1 MSGKAELESAFNAA
15 IAQIRSTIEAGMQ
28 TATGGDARSNL
39 EHLSQELVHQRER
52 SVATG
57 SVDREWLQKTIR
69 WVADWAP
76 ATDLTL
82 MAALGRIARIPHL
95 GKP

>member
-1 MSGKAELESAFNAA
+1 MA
-15 IAQIRSTIEAGMQ
+15 
-28 TATGGDARSNL
+28 
-39 EHLSQELVHQRER
+39 
-52 SVATG
+52 
-57 SVDREWLQKTIR
+57 QKTIR

-82 MAALGRIARIPHL
+82 IAALGRIARITHP